1 MQSASIDEGTRPV
14 ATRRR
19 FRRTTRYLGTALIV
33 GGVLMLAWAFSVW
46 RWEDPITGIYAA
58 WEQRQ
63 LDAEL
68 STLIRESPPP
78 PAPKAQE
85 PPSVGVARLRREA
98 RDFRRGASDG
108 EAIGRLRVP
117 RLGLTIVMVEGTDA
131 ASLRK
136 GPGRDD
142 RTFMPGEGKL
152 VYVAGHR
159 TTYSA
164 PFARIDS
171 LRPGDR
177 VTLEMPY
184 GTFDYVVARSRI
196 VDDEDLAVLESGKG
210 EEVALQACHPRFFAS
225 QRYIVWAKPV
235 RPLAIDG
242 RTYARADHA

>member
-1 MQSASIDEGTRPV
+1 MKSASIDEGTRPV

-68 STLIRESPPP
+68 STLIRESPPLP
-78 PAPKAQE
+78 HPRRRSRRRSA
-85 PPSVGVARLRREA
+85 SHGCGARHATSGAA
-98 RDFRRGASDG
+98 RPTGMRSAGSASRDWD
-108 EAIGRLRVP
+108 
-117 RLGLTIVMVEGTDA
+117 LTIVMVEGTDS

-196 VDDEDLAVLESGKG
+196 VDDEDLSVLESGKG